1 MKLVLA
7 VPVNLRSIA
16 RIAHI
21 VFAAA
26 ASLLCMYLLFGLV
39 GLLVLVAELL
49 WLGAL
54 LRKAAYGK

>member
-7 VPVNLRSIA
+7 VPVNLRSFA
-16 RIAHI
+16 RVAHI
-21 VFAAA
+21 VLAAA